1 MSNAEREG
9 GGREGGKLFGDGSNG
24 SDDSDDDDN
33 EAGDA
38 KHRPNF
44 LHF

>member
-9 GGREGGKLFGDGSNG
+9 GGREGGKLFGDGS
-24 SDDSDDDDN
+24 DDSDGDN
-33 EAGDA
+33 NKAGDA

>member
-1 MSNAEREG
+1 MQK
-9 GGREGGKLFGDGSNG
+9 GREGGKFFGDGSNG
-24 SDDSDDDDN
+24 SDDRDDDDN

-44 LHF
+44 LDF